1 MTTPHRL
8 VSPDTMAPA
17 RGFSHA
23 VVATAGR
30 TVYVAGQVAMDA
42 SGAVVG
48 ETLAEQ
54 LGVALDNVVA
64 ALAACDAL
72 PEHVVSMTMFTTDVA
87 AYRASLKEVGAAY
100 VARFGR
106 HFPAMALLGV
116 SELVEPKALIEVVA
130 TAVVP

>member
-1 MTTPHRL
+1 MTPHRL
-8 VSPDTMAPA
+8 VNPEGMAPA
-17 RGFSHA
+17 SGFSHA
-23 VVATAGR
+23 VVAAPGR

-72 PEHVVSMTMFTTDVA
+72 PEHVVSMTMYTTDIN
-87 AYRASLKEVGAAY
+87 AYRNGLKEVGAAY

>member
-1 MTTPHRL
+1 MTPHRL
-8 VSPDTMAPA
+8 VNPEGMAPA
-17 RGFSHA
+17 VGFSHA
-23 VVATAGR
+23 VVPAEGR

-42 SGAVVG
+42 SGAIVG

-54 LGVALDNVVA
+54 FGVALGNVVT
-64 ALAACDAL
+64 ALAACGAK
-72 PEHVVSMTMFTTDVA
+72 PEHVVTMTMFTTDVA
-87 AYRASLKEVGAAY
+87 AYRTGRKEIGTEY

-116 SELVEPKALIEVVA
+116 SELVEPKAMIEIVA

>member
-1 MTTPHRL
+1 MTPHRL
-8 VSPDTMAPA
+8 VNPEGMARA
-17 RGFSHA
+17 SGFSHA
-23 VVATAGR
+23 VVPAAGR

-42 SGAVVG
+42 EGTVVG

-72 PEHVVSMTMFTTDVA
+72 PEHVVTMTMFTTDMD
-87 AYRASLKEVGAAY
+87 AYRHGRKEIGAEY

-116 SELVEPKALIEVVA
+116 SELVEPKALIEIVA

>member
-1 MTTPHRL
+1 MTPHRL
-8 VSPDTMAPA
+8 VRPEGMAPPS
-17 RGFSHA
+17 GFSHA
-23 VVATAGR
+23 VVAAAGR
-30 TVYVAGQVAMDA
+30 TVYVAGQVAMNAD
-42 SGAVVG
+42 GTVVG

-54 LGVALDNVVA
+54 FGVTLDNVVT

-72 PEHVVSMTMFTTDVA
+72 PEHVVTMTMFTTDMD
-87 AYRASLKEVGAAY
+87 AYRNGRREIGAEY

-116 SELVEPKALIEVVA
+116 SELVEPKALIEIVA

>member
-1 MTTPHRL
+1 MTPHRL
-8 VSPDTMAPA
+8 VSPEGMAPA
-17 RGFSHA
+17 SGFSHA
-23 VVATAGR
+23 VVAAAGR

-42 SGAVVG
+42 DGTVVG

-54 LGVALDNVVA
+54 FGVTLDNVVA

-72 PEHVVSMTMFTTDVA
+72 PEHVVTMTMFTTDMD
-87 AYRASLKEVGAAY
+87 AYRKGRSEIGAKY

-116 SELVEPKALIEVVA
+116 SELVEPKALIEIVA